1 MPPLSVPDRLRQAHP
16 SLLPALRE
24 GDTTAIEAALNV
36 QAASAEVKIAPVNLL
51 RLAEAE
57 ARLGEELVEEKWA
70 QVSGALGSLRST
82 AASSAFGERLDLL
95 ARLPLSVRASREQDA
110 KLRRPGFRAD
120 ESLLCAIARSA
131 FTGASL
137 GLIVF
142 RLTAFRSRPV
152 AATWAA

>member
-1 MPPLSVPDRLRQAHP
+1 
-16 SLLPALRE
+16 
-24 GDTTAIEAALNV
+24 V

-137 GLIVF
+137 SLIVF
-142 RLTAFRSRPV
+142 SLGVFPSRPV
-152 AATWAA
+152 AVRSAA